1 MPGYRKYLQ
10 SEHWKAFRLKALE
23 RASYACQ
30 LCNRKQKD
38 GVTLHVHHRSY
49 TRIGHEDEMDVVVLC
64 SECHKKFHGINE
76 DNKIT
81 CMTSK
86 PKTMGGKQPYLM
98 VMINEIEAMKKSE
111 FTAGDINEQIGYLC
125 CLGKNIEWNTGKLI
139 NTKTKQAL
147 KYNDLMKL
155 FKCSNKKL
163 NRLIGQMKE
172 NEIIYGT
179 AQGYFVSRRFIK
191 KGKKEGGC

>member
-1 MPGYRKYLQ
+1 MNENLLDFFVGNVSVIKVGNTILS
-10 SEHWKAFRLKALE
+10 SETAPNGSVLIH
-23 RASYACQ
+23 
-30 LCNRKQKD
+30 
-38 GVTLHVHHRSY
+38 VTSAVTGNEIRS
-49 TRIGHEDEMDVVVLC
+49 IW
-64 SECHKKFHGINE
+64 
-76 DNKIT
+76 
-81 CMTSK
+81 TSSNDKPRDK

-98 VMINEIEAMKKSE
+98 VMINEIEVMKKSE

-179 AQGYFVSRRFIK
+179 AQGYYVSRRFVK